1 MSNLELVV
9 PARRQLIS
17 VNPGDQDQSV
27 LADTDKLRQQRLLDR
42 DKHHHKQL
50 WTKDP
55 HGGQYRKV
63 WQFCCIHDVS
73 SKTTCDITQPGI
85 QGNKIHL
92 ETETLSAAYLQ
103 VAPAKKTEV
112 TLQTIEPGYEKP
124 KSGPT
129 TNFVGKQNTWFHFV
143 RVCTVHDGAMNRKW
157 CIAKF
162 KYVCAI
168 HLS

>member
-1 MSNLELVV
+1 L
-9 PARRQLIS
+9 
-17 VNPGDQDQSV
+17 
-27 LADTDKLRQQRLLDR
+27 
-42 DKHHHKQL
+42 
-50 WTKDP
+50 
-55 HGGQYRKV
+55 
-63 WQFCCIHDVS
+63 
-73 SKTTCDITQPGI
+73 GI
-85 QGNKIHL
+85 
-92 ETETLSAAYLQ
+92 ETLSDINLQ
-103 VAPAKKTEV
+103 VAPARKTEV
-112 TLQTIEPGYEKP
+112 TLQTVEPGYEKP

>member
-1 MSNLELVV
+1 MNKINLEFKTS
-9 PARRQLIS
+9 S
-17 VNPGDQDQSV
+17 V
-27 LADTDKLRQQRLLDR
+27 
-42 DKHHHKQL
+42 
-50 WTKDP
+50 
-55 HGGQYRKV
+55 
-63 WQFCCIHDVS
+63 
-73 SKTTCDITQPGI
+73 
-85 QGNKIHL
+85 
-92 ETETLSAAYLQ
+92 AYLQ

-143 RVCTVHDGAMNRKW
+143 RVCIVHDGVMNRKW

-162 KYVCAI
+162 KYVCAL